1 MLSENVKIV
10 LAKAAQTAATTEVK
24 SNVIDTCGFEG
35 CIFMTCF
42 AVANAENY
50 IKVKQDTAANGGTAA
65 DLAGTK
71 VTSGT
76 SDEGV
81 AIDIN
86 RPQKRYL
93 QLSATRTESSAL
105 GEIWAILYGPVKAPV
120 VSALTGTL
128 AIEAHV
134 SPAEGTA

>member
-10 LAKAAQTAATTEVK
+10 LAKAAQAAGTTEVK
-24 SNVIDTCGFEG
+24 SDVIDTCGFEG

-42 AVANAENY
+42 AVANAGNY
-50 IKVKQDTAANGGTAA
+50 IKVKQDTAANGATAA

-71 VTSGT
+71 VTSGS

-86 RPQKRYL
+86 RPKKRYL
-93 QLSATRTESSAL
+93 QLSAIRGESTAL

-134 SPAEGTA
+134 SPSEGTA